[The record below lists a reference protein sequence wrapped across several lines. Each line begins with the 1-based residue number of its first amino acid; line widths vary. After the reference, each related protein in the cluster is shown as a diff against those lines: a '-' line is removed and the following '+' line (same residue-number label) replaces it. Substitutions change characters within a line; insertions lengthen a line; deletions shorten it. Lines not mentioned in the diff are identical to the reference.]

1 MTLEQLI
8 DKANRIKEKYGNL
21 EVKVQHGA
29 GYVDTDLCLVEF
41 GGTVYAII
49 DYGSGMEYDPE
60 IAD

>member
-21 EVKVQHGA
+21 EVKVQHGK

-41 GGTVYAII
+41 GGTVHAII
-49 DYGSGMEYDPE
+49 DYGAGMEYDPE
-60 IAD
+60 ISD